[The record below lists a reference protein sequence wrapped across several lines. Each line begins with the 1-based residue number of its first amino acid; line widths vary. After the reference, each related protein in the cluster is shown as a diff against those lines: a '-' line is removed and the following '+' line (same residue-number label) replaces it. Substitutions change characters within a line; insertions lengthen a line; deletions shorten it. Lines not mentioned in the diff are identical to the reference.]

1 MKCYTI
7 TEEMHKGLVIQS
19 KSLIGSHD
27 PMLTIGDPGSV
38 TNLPLSKDLL
48 SVFNEAATELGLTE
62 LKLLRAEVSTNEPLR
77 LIKERNQKSSQCLV
91 HVATDNV
98 GPMWFEANSYSEEL
112 RRGRVER
119 RYAEFPPPG
128 VEVVARGMSVG
139 GNPQGLF
146 IMQPGSSF
154 RICRRGDLQDASPV
168 LIVAWPG
175 STLRCFAPAKYRQQS
190 AA

>member
-7 TEEMHKGLVIQS
+7 TEELERGLVI
-19 KSLIGSHD
+19 KSRSVIGSHD
-27 PMLTIGDPGSV
+27 PMLTVGDPGSM
-38 TNLPLSKDLL
+38 TNMPLSKDLL
-48 SVFNEAATELGLTE
+48 NVFNEAVTELGLTE
-62 LKLLRAEVSTNEPLR
+62 LKLLRAEVSTNAPLR
-77 LIKERNQKSSQCLV
+77 IIKERNQKSSKALV
-91 HVATDNV
+91 HVATDSM
-98 GPMWFEANSYSEEL
+98 GPLWFEANSYQEEL
-112 RRGRVER
+112 QRGRVER
-119 RYAEFPPPG
+119 RYDNFPTPG
-128 VEVVARGMSVG
+128 VEVVAQGMSCG

-154 RICRRGDLQDASPV
+154 RICRRGDLQGASPV